1 MGCET
6 KFFVSLNFGLFLWN
20 SICDRIYIF
29 IMNSKP
35 TPQSLLQQAA
45 QIPQL
50 ERGKL
55 SIIREG
61 PDGPYYNHQCRED
74 GKNVSRY
81 VPREQVS
88 AVQEAIEG
96 YGKFTGLIKQY
107 VDQLVEETRKQ
118 IAADSK
124 KKPKSRPSSSSPKT
138 PKSSR

>member
-1 MGCET
+1 
-6 KFFVSLNFGLFLWN
+6 
-20 SICDRIYIF
+20 
-29 IMNSKP
+29 MNSKP

-45 QIPQL
+45 QIPHL

-55 SIIREG
+55 SILREG
-61 PDGPYYNHQCRED
+61 PDGPYYNHQYRQD

-81 VPREQVS
+81 VPREQVP

-96 YGKFTGLIKQY
+96 YGKFTGIIEQY

-124 KKPKSRPSSSSPKT
+124 KKPQSRPSSSSPKT
-138 PKSSR
+138 PKSST